1 MKIKKGAIIMDL
13 RVTLVNSN
21 TTIYLNYNSDT
32 NTIIEKCTSRY
43 STHRLYKV
51 CTHNTDL
58 NDLDKR
64 VYTYIN
70 DMHYRLVDVYDYNEL

>member
-1 MKIKKGAIIMDL
+1 MIL
-13 RVTLVNSN
+13 RITLVNNN
-21 TTIYLNYNSDT
+21 TAIYLSYNNDT
-32 NTIIEKCTSRY
+32 NTITENCTNRY

-70 DMHYRLVDVYDYNEL
+70 DMHYRLVSMYGYNEL